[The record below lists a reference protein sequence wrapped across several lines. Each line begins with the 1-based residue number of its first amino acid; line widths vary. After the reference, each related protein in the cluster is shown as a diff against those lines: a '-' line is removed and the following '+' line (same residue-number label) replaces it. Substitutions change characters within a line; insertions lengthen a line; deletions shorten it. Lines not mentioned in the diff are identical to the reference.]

1 MVGRERLHHFLLVVT
16 PGVAST
22 LLLLFTAPIG
32 RSGSLR
38 AGLCLLHLGA
48 SVAIPWLAS
57 NLNVVVI
64 LGSNKYNSEGF
75 TRC

>member
-16 PGVAST
+16 PGVACT

-38 AGLCLLHLGA
+38 AGLCLLHFGA
-48 SVAIPWLAS
+48 LVTNPWLAS
-57 NLNVVVI
+57 IPNVVVI
-64 LGSNKYNSEGF
+64 LGSHEYFSEGS